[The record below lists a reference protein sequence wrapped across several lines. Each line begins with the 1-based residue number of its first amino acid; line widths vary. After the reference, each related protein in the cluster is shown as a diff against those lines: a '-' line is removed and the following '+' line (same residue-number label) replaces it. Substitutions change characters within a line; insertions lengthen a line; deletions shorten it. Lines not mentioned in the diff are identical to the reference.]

1 MRHFTLAALLACGA
15 LRAEAADFA
24 HSAVGSTGSEFLLFD
39 TSARGIAMGG
49 AHTAVANDASAVY
62 WNPAGL
68 AQVPRLSAT
77 FMHSRYVADITY
89 SAAAGAARINDSSV
103 LAAGVRYLDGG
114 SIDRTDINGLT
125 RGTFNPRS
133 YVAEFGWG
141 QAIYDLSD
149 SEMDVAVGVAVKA
162 LRSDYGASA
171 TGYGSDYGI
180 QARFYTAAQTYDVGV
195 AVQNL
200 GMGQKFD
207 KVRDSMPAR
216 LRIGGAMRPVK
227 PLLLTAELLAPI
239 NNTPHGA
246 VGAEWQLERERAAK
260 IALRGGYNSLTT
272 QSLGFASGLTFGFGV
287 GLSDLSFDYA
297 FVPLGAL
304 GTQTHR
310 LSISFNLP
318 AKVSRRYRER

>member
-1 MRHFTLAALLACGA
+1 MRRYALAFLLASA
-15 LRAEAADFA
+15 APAAAADFTRA
-24 HSAVGSTGSEFLLFD
+24 AAGSTGSEFLLFD

-49 AHTAVANDASAVY
+49 AHVAAANDASAIY

-68 AQVPRLSAT
+68 AQIPRLSGT
-77 FMHSRYVADITY
+77 FMHSRYIADIAY

-103 LAAGVRYLDGG
+103 IGVGVRYLDGG
-114 SIDRTDINGLT
+114 TIDQTDINGLT

-149 SEMDVAVGVAVKA
+149 SEMDVAVGAVVKA
-162 LRSDYGASA
+162 IRSDFGMVA
-171 TGYGSDYGI
+171 TGYGSDYGV

-207 KVRDSMPAR
+207 KTRDSMPSR
-216 LRIGGAMRPVK
+216 LRIGGAVRPLK

-239 NNTPHGA
+239 NNAPHGA
-246 VGAEWQLERERAAK
+246 LGAEWQLERERAAK
-260 IALRGGYNSLTT
+260 IALRGGFNTLTAS
-272 QSLGFASGLTFGFGV
+272 SLGFASGLTFGFGV
-287 GLSDLSFDYA
+287 GLTDLSFDYA

-304 GTQTHR
+304 GAQTHR